1 MPYLNGIEL
10 AEKLRKLSTL
20 NNFRIILIS
29 AEEFKNADGL
39 FDDVQNK
46 PILPKALIDE
56 YAEFYKNESFVF
68 ED

>member
-20 NNFRIILIS
+20 NHFRIILIS

-39 FDDVQNK
+39 FDDV
-46 PILPKALIDE
+46 
-56 YAEFYKNESFVF
+56 
-68 ED
+68 